1 MFRSILIA
9 TVIALSSNLV
19 PGWAGAQE
27 REANAIIDPYYIIVD
42 AYRGNPVTPDGPD
55 AASVINPYYVVVS
68 QDTAAGTCLRDG
80 LPSSNGAVS
89 CHADGHLYECRD
101 GSWRVDSRSSCDPVD
116 PPFSAAVLTVPGDM
130 LPPGEMYLPGDTF
143 RPSAAR

>member
-19 PGWAGAQE
+19 PGWAAAQQ
-27 REANAIIDPYYIIVD
+27 REASAIISPYFVV
-42 AYRGNPVTPDGPD
+42 APQD
-55 AASVINPYYVVVS
+55 AA
-68 QDTAAGTCLRDG
+68 AGSCLRDG
-80 LPSSNGAVS
+80 LPSSNGAVT